1 MDTRSS
7 KFEKI
12 VELQNDAEARLLH
25 AHLEERGIPHVVRSY
40 HDTAYDGIFQVQFG
54 WGHIEAP
61 VEYREEILEIYADL
75 SGGSALDEEEGS
87 GFSGPD

>member
-1 MDTRSS
+1 MSDA

-12 VELQNDAEARLLH
+12 IELTNDAEARLLH
-25 AHLEERGIPHVVRSY
+25 AHLEERSIPHVIRSY

-61 VEYREEILEIYADL
+61 AEYREEIFRIHEDL
-75 SGGSALDEEEGS
+75 AGS
-87 GFSGPD
+87 

>member
-1 MDTRSS
+1 MSDA

-12 VELQNDAEARLLH
+12 IELQNDAEAHLLH
-25 AHLEERGIPHVVRSY
+25 AHLEDRGIPHVIRSY

-61 VEYREEILEIYADL
+61 AEFREEILEIHADL
-75 SGGSALDEEEGS
+75 AGGAPDTDG
-87 GFSGPD
+87 GGPD

>member
-1 MDTRSS
+1 MTNA

-25 AHLEERGIPHVVRSY
+25 AHLEDRGIPHVVRSY

-61 VEYREEILEIYADL
+61 AAYREEILEIHEDL
-75 SGGSALDEEEGS
+75 AGGEPLPGDDAPA
-87 GFSGPD
+87 GPD

>member
-1 MDTRSS
+1 MSDA

-12 VELQNDAEARLLH
+12 VELRNDAEARLLH
-25 AHLEERGIPHVVRSY
+25 AHLEDQGIPHVVRSY

-61 VEYREEILEIYADL
+61 PEYTDIILEIHADL
-75 SGGSALDEEEGS
+75 TAAELPEDDDEA
-87 GFSGPD
+87 GPD

>member
-1 MDTRSS
+1 MSDA

-12 VELQNDAEARLLH
+12 IEIANDAQARLLH
-25 AHLEERGIPHVVRSY
+25 AHLEDRNIPHVIRSY

-61 VEYREEILEIYADL
+61 AEYRDEILRVHADIA
-75 SGGSALDEEEGS
+75 GS
-87 GFSGPD
+87 

>member
-1 MDTRSS
+1 MDTNSS

-12 VELQNDAEARLLH
+12 LELQNDAEARLLH
-25 AHLEERGIPHVVRSY
+25 AHLEDRGVPHVVRSY

-61 VEYREEILEIYADL
+61 IEYREEILEIYADL
-75 SGGSALDEEEGS
+75 SGGDLDEEGS
-87 GFSGPD
+87 GRSGPD

>member
-1 MDTRSS
+1 MSDA

-12 VELQNDAEARLLH
+12 IELENDAEARLLH
-25 AHLEERGIPHVVRSY
+25 AHLEDRGIPHLIRSY

-61 VEYREEILEIYADL
+61 EEFREEILEIHADL
-75 SGGSALDEEEGS
+75 AGGAQDAAEG
-87 GFSGPD
+87 GGAGPD